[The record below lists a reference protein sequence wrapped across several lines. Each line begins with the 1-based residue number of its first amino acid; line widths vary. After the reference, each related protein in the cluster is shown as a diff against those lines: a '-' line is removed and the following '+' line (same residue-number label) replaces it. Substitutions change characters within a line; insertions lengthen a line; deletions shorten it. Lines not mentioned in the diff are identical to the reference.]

1 MNEKIA
7 WFEEM
12 LTLEPNSKLFLPL
25 AQAYLQQT
33 RTRDAADVLQ
43 KGLTY
48 HPEHLEARLLLVQCL
63 AEMDD
68 WVAAQE
74 QSRYLTTTISAFPIF
89 WELWA
94 KQSTSEANHDVAL
107 ALRLLSMFLRGETIH
122 WGNILEQGLKSVLL
136 PKEPVHDSPSKNDA
150 SVSEPAR
157 LEQEQTAPISLVEA
171 QTTSPAPTSDT
182 DFADEQTA
190 SDFRES
196 VPDSGSLSSE
206 QDMDAFKESPVEESA
221 VALDGPAPEEHS
233 GVPEEVSAPPRV
245 PELGDVTET
254 VQESSSALI
263 QARIPLPRPEDI
275 PGYAARG
282 SDTKEPT
289 EPSGRQ
295 ESPNHSLENADSANQ
310 LTEKEKKYY
319 ETRTYADLLADQG
332 EIQEALDLLR
342 KLLRSSSDAK
352 QRRDLKERIRA
363 LKEHSQSIPPQT
375 ESPQQ
380 TQASPSP
387 SAEEDQSAAH
397 TDSRSPELVNTLN
410 RLAQRLEARAQR

>member
-33 RTRDAADVLQ
+33 RTRDAAGVLQ
-43 KGLTY
+43 KGLAY

-63 AEMDD
+63 AEMND
-68 WVAAQE
+68 WDAAQE
-74 QSRYLTTTISAFPIF
+74 QSRHLTTTISAFPIF

-107 ALRLLSMFLRGETIH
+107 ALRLLSMFLRGETIPF
-122 WGNILEQGLKSVLL
+122 GNILEQGLKSVIFQ
-136 PKEPVHDSPSKNDA
+136 KEPVSDPSSKSDA
-150 SVSEPAR
+150 SVLEPAR
-157 LEQEQTAPISLVEA
+157 LEQKQTAPNSLVEA
-171 QTTSPAPTSDT
+171 PTASRAPTSDT
-182 DFADEQTA
+182 DFADEQAA

-196 VPDSGSLSSE
+196 VPDPGSLSSE
-206 QDMDAFKESPVEESA
+206 QDMDAFKESPLEESA
-221 VALDGPAPEEHS
+221 VAPNDPALKGHS
-233 GVPEEVSAPPRV
+233 GVPAEIPAPPRV
-245 PELGDVTET
+245 TDLGDTTET
-254 VQESSSALI
+254 VQESSSSRI

-282 SDTKEPT
+282 ADIQETK
-289 EPSGRQ
+289 PSGRQ
-295 ESPNHSLENADSANQ
+295 ESPNDSLENADSADQ

-319 ETRTYADLLADQG
+319 ETRTYADLLAAQG
-332 EIQEALDLLR
+332 EIQEALNLLK

-352 QRRDLKERIRA
+352 QRRDLKERIQA
-363 LKEHSQSIPPQT
+363 LKEHSQSISSQT

-380 TQASPSP
+380 KHASPTP
-387 SAEEDQSAAH
+387 SAEEEDRSGAH
-397 TDSRSPELVNTLN
+397 TAPRSPELVNTLN

>member
-33 RTRDAADVLQ
+33 RTADAAGVLQ
-43 KGLTY
+43 KGLAF

-63 AEMDD
+63 AEMND
-68 WVAAQE
+68 WDAAQE
-74 QSRYLTTTISAFPIF
+74 QSRHLATTISAFPIF

-122 WGNILEQGLKSVLL
+122 WGNILEQGLKSVIFQN
-136 PKEPVHDSPSKNDA
+136 EPVHDSPSKRDV
-150 SVSEPAR
+150 SVLESAR
-157 LEQEQTAPISLVEA
+157 PDQEQTVPDSLAEA
-171 QTTSPAPTSDT
+171 QTAFRTPASDT
-182 DFADEQTA
+182 GFADEQAA

-196 VPDSGSLSSE
+196 VPDSGSLPPD
-206 QDMDAFKESPVEESA
+206 QDMDGLNGLPLKENA
-221 VALDGPAPEEHS
+221 VPLEHS
-233 GVPEEVSAPPRV
+233 APDEQNGVSEVVLAPPPV
-245 PELGDVTET
+245 TDLDDETET
-254 VQESSSALI
+254 PQESSPSRI

-275 PGYAARG
+275 PGYATRVA
-282 SDTKEPT
+282 DTMESG
-289 EPSGRQ
+289 EPSGRK
-295 ESPNHSLENADSANQ
+295 ESPVGNLEHSDSADQ

-319 ETRTYADLLADQG
+319 ETRTYAELLADQG
-332 EIQEALDLLR
+332 EIQEALDLLK

-352 QRRDLKERIRA
+352 QRQDLKQRIQA
-363 LKEHSQSIPPQT
+363 LKEHSQNIPPQT
-375 ESPQQ
+375 ESPRQKPA
-380 TQASPSP
+380 ASPL
-387 SAEEDQSAAH
+387 SAEDDQPA
-397 TDSRSPELVNTLN
+397 SRDVPQSPELVNTLN